1 MNGLREFMFEKV
13 YWDGWRDPEEKRC
26 DYILRAMFGYF
37 CSHPGEMPE
46 EYILITY
53 RDGLERGVADFLSGM
68 TDRYA
73 TRKFMELFVPSSF
86 QAF

>member
-1 MNGLREFMFEKV
+1 MLQ
-13 YWDGWRDPEEKRC
+13 DPEERRC
-26 DYILRAMFGYF
+26 DYIIRAMFSYF
-37 CSHPGEMPE
+37 CDHPGEMPE
-46 EYILITY
+46 EYIMITY

-73 TRKFMELFVPSSF
+73 TRKFKELFVPSSF